1 MFGLWANT
9 KYIVADGKMTA
20 PTVRKVQHLDELSP
34 EENDEQILPQG
45 SLFKD
50 RVFLHRK
57 KERDLVKNLLT
68 ENLQIDDFI
77 SSNEVQSEN
86 IRLLIPL
93 LERIQENWPEEIPEE
108 YKRFIFNLCKV
119 TSVASYMQVTS
130 DESLQILQSF
140 CERMLNV
147 RSAQNQQQNNI
158 LSRELPALW
167 PNLLDIMDFESSQ
180 FIPAEQND

>member
-1 MFGLWANT
+1 M
-9 KYIVADGKMTA
+9 
-20 PTVRKVQHLDELSP
+20 
-34 EENDEQILPQG
+34 
-45 SLFKD
+45 
-50 RVFLHRK
+50 
-57 KERDLVKNLLT
+57 
-68 ENLQIDDFI
+68 
-77 SSNEVQSEN
+77 QSEN

-108 YKRFIFNLCKV
+108 YKRFICNLCKA

-158 LSRELPALW
+158 LSRELPAL
-167 PNLLDIMDFESSQ
+167 
-180 FIPAEQND
+180 